1 MQIWPREFWRNPHLF
16 CTTSTSTFG
25 RVWRDPARAALKP
38 KAATSCFQRSAP
50 PSWISNAW
58 HWIHMSNS
66 GRNAK
71 EKSWPGIA
79 SPQISFLNLGSF
91 TNKTSLEAK
100 MNTKWL
106 FFPFPASCWDILQV
120 CRFHESDT
128 LTSESFWNSVF
139 WRFRG
144 LKHLCADVFSLC
156 LAQTLPSASS
166 SSLLRIL
173 NSHLLN
179 TVRSSNIEWICD

>member
-25 RVWRDPARAALKP
+25 RVWWDPARAALKP

-120 CRFHESDT
+120 VGFMN
-128 LTSESFWNSVF
+128 LTHWHLRASEILSFGVSEVWSTYVLMF
-139 WRFRG
+139 FLFVLHKRY
-144 LKHLCADVFSLC
+144 
-156 LAQTLPSASS
+156 Q
-166 SSLLRIL
+166 
-173 NSHLLN
+173 
-179 TVRSSNIEWICD
+179 VRAARHYWVYWIHIC

>member
-1 MQIWPREFWRNPHLF
+1 MQIWPRDFWWNPHLF

-91 TNKTSLEAK
+91 TNKISLEANT
-100 MNTKWL
+100 NTKWL

-120 CRFHESDT
+120 VSFMNLTHWHLRASKILSFGVSEVWSTNVLMFFLFVLHKHYQVRTACRSG
-128 LTSESFWNSVF
+128 VY
-139 WRFRG
+139 
-144 LKHLCADVFSLC
+144 
-156 LAQTLPSASS
+156 
-166 SSLLRIL
+166 
-173 NSHLLN
+173 
-179 TVRSSNIEWICD
+179 WIHIC